1 MLRQNKFLFPVLILL
16 LVIVLTCAIAFGAV
30 SILPAEMFSSLK
42 HFFQGKPPENI
53 YEGVFIQLR
62 LPRVLL
68 CAITGAILAV
78 SGVLM
83 QGLFRN
89 PIVEPG
95 LIGTSAG
102 AAFGASVIFV
112 LASNINKTI
121 GQLFGARITGWL
133 ISSGIS
139 ATFLQQ
145 SFKEVTG
152 PFLTPIFAFAGAL
165 LATFTVYS
173 LAKNAK
179 HVSII
184 SLLLIGIAVNAV
196 GLSGTGFMS
205 YIARDPQARS
215 ITFWNLGTFS
225 GASWLQVF
233 IVGTVA
239 AIIFI
244 IAVRY
249 SKQLNALLLGEEE
262 AGYLGVDADKLKR
275 RIMLLNTAMVSVA
288 TAFVGVISFMGL
300 IVPHLLRL
308 LMGSDNKKLLPASML
323 TGAMLLTLADMGAR
337 LLLAPAEIPI
347 GIITSLVGAPI
358 FIILLKR
365 FNILQQKG
373 GANA

>member
-1 MLRQNKFLFPVLILL
+1 VLRQNKFFFPVLLILL
-16 LVIVLTCAIAFGAV
+16 IIVLLCAIAFGAV
-30 SILPAEMFSSLK
+30 AILPSDMFSAIQ
-42 HFFQGKPPENI
+42 HFMQGKGPANI

-68 CAITGAILAV
+68 CAITGAILSV

-95 LIGTSAG
+95 LVGTSSG
-102 AAFGASVIFV
+102 AALGASIVFV
-112 LASNINKTI
+112 LAAKFSPEVK
-121 GQLFGARITGWL
+121 
-133 ISSGIS
+133 
-139 ATFLQQ
+139 
-145 SFKEVTG
+145 SFVG
-152 PFLTPIFAFAGAL
+152 PFLVPLVAFLGAL
-165 LATFTVYS
+165 TATYTVYS

-179 HVSII
+179 RVSIM
-184 SLLLIGIAVNAV
+184 SLLLVGIAVNAV
-196 GLSGTGFMS
+196 CLSGTGFMS

-239 AIIFI
+239 AIIFLLSL
-244 IAVRY
+244 RY

-262 AGYLGVDADKLKR
+262 AAYLGVDTDKLKR
-275 RIMLLNTAMVSVA
+275 KIMLLNTAMVSVA

-300 IVPHLLRL
+300 IVPHVLRL
-308 LMGSDNKKLLPASML
+308 LIGSDNKRLLPASMIL
-323 TGAMLLTLADMGAR
+323 GATLLTLADMCAR
-337 LLLAPAEIPI
+337 LLLAPAEVPI

-358 FIILLKR
+358 FIILLKK

-373 GANA
+373 GGDA

>member
-1 MLRQNKFLFPVLILL
+1 MLRKNKYFFPVLIVLL
-16 LVIVLTCAIAFGAV
+16 ILVLICAIAFGAV
-30 SILPAEMFSSLK
+30 SILPSDMFLSLK
-42 HFFQGKPPENI
+42 HFFNGQDPANI

-95 LIGTSAG
+95 LVGTSAG
-102 AAFGASVIFV
+102 AALGASIVFV
-112 LASNINKTI
+112 MAPNFSPALKS
-121 GQLFGARITGWL
+121 ITGPL
-133 ISSGIS
+133 LVPIV
-139 ATFLQQ
+139 AFL
-145 SFKEVTG
+145 
-152 PFLTPIFAFAGAL
+152 GAL
-165 LATFTVYS
+165 LATYVVYS

-179 HVSII
+179 RVSIM

-196 GLSGTGFMS
+196 CLSGTGFMS

-225 GASWLQVF
+225 GASWQQVF
-233 IVGTVA
+233 IVGSVA

-244 IAVRY
+244 FSLRY
-249 SKQLNALLLGEEE
+249 SKQLTTLLLGEEE
-262 AGYLGVDADKLKR
+262 ATYLGVDPDKLKR

-300 IVPHLLRL
+300 IVPHVLRL
-308 LMGSDNKKLLPASML
+308 LIGSDNKKLLPASMI
-323 TGAMLLTLADMGAR
+323 TGALLLVLADMCAR
-337 LLLAPAEIPI
+337 LLLAPAEVPI

-365 FNILQQKG
+365 FNLVQHKAG
-373 GANA
+373 YNA

>member
-1 MLRQNKFLFPVLILL
+1 LITLL
-16 LVIVLTCAIAFGAV
+16 LIVLLCAIAFGAV
-30 SILPAEMFSSLK
+30 PILPSDMFSSIK
-42 HFFQGKPPENI
+42 HFFNGQGPSNI

-62 LPRVLL
+62 FPRVLL

-95 LIGTSAG
+95 LVGTSAG
-102 AAFGASVIFV
+102 AALGASIVFVMAPKFSPVI
-112 LASNINKTI
+112 K
-121 GQLFGARITGWL
+121 
-133 ISSGIS
+133 
-139 ATFLQQ
+139 
-145 SFKEVTG
+145 SFTG
-152 PFLTPIFAFAGAL
+152 PLLVPLVAFGGAL
-165 LATFTVYS
+165 LATYIVYS

-179 HVSII
+179 RVSIM

-196 GLSGTGFMS
+196 CLSGTGFMS

-225 GASWLQVF
+225 GASWQQVF

-239 AIIFI
+239 TVIFI
-244 IAVRY
+244 FSLRY
-249 SKQLNALLLGEEE
+249 SKQLNTLLLGEEE

-300 IVPHLLRL
+300 IVPHVLRL
-308 LMGSDNKKLLPASML
+308 LIGSDNKKLLPAAMI
-323 TGAMLLTLADMGAR
+323 TGAMLLVLADMCAR
-337 LLLAPAEIPI
+337 LLLAPAEVPI

-365 FNILQQKG
+365 FNLVQHKG
-373 GANA
+373 GYNA

>member
-1 MLRQNKFLFPVLILL
+1 MLRKNKYFFPVLVVLLIAVLL
-16 LVIVLTCAIAFGAV
+16 LAIAFGAV
-30 SILPAEMFSSLK
+30 SILPTEMFSSLK
-42 HFFQGKPPENI
+42 HFFQSKDPANI

-95 LIGTSAG
+95 LTGTSAG
-102 AAFGASVIFV
+102 AALGASIVFV
-112 LASNINKTI
+112 MAPNFSPAFK
-121 GQLFGARITGWL
+121 
-133 ISSGIS
+133 
-139 ATFLQQ
+139 
-145 SFKEVTG
+145 SFTG
-152 PFLTPIFAFAGAL
+152 PLLVPMAAFACSL
-165 LATFTVYS
+165 FATYIVYA

-179 HVSII
+179 RVSIM

-196 GLSGTGFMS
+196 CLSGNGFMS

-225 GASWLQVF
+225 GASWQQVF

-244 IAVRY
+244 FALRY
-249 SKQLNALLLGEEE
+249 SKQLNTLLLGEEE
-262 AGYLGVDADKLKR
+262 AGYLGVDADKLKM

-300 IVPHLLRL
+300 IVPHVLRL
-308 LMGSDNKKLLPASML
+308 LIGSDNKKLLPASML
-323 TGAMLLTLADMGAR
+323 LGALLLVLADMCAR
-337 LLLAPAEIPI
+337 LVLAPAEVPI

-358 FIILLKR
+358 FILLLKR
-365 FNILQQKG
+365 FNVVNEKG
-373 GANA
+373 GYNA

>member
-1 MLRQNKFLFPVLILL
+1 MLRQNNFFFPVLIILLAAVLL
-16 LVIVLTCAIAFGAV
+16 LAIALGAV
-30 SILPAEMFSSLK
+30 RIMPGEMFASLE
-42 HFFQGKPPENI
+42 HFFSGQKPATI
-53 YEGVFIQLR
+53 HEGVFIQLR

-95 LIGTSAG
+95 LAGTSAG
-102 AAFGASVIFV
+102 AAFGASIVFV
-112 LASNINKTI
+112 LAARLSPEVKTY
-121 GQLFGARITGWL
+121 
-133 ISSGIS
+133 
-139 ATFLQQ
+139 
-145 SFKEVTG
+145 TG
-152 PFLTPIFAFAGAL
+152 PLLVPIFAFAGGM
-165 LATFTVYS
+165 LATYAVYA
-173 LAKNAK
+173 LAKNITR
-179 HVSII
+179 VSIM
-184 SLLLIGIAVNAV
+184 SLLLIGIAINAV

-233 IVGTVA
+233 IVGSIA

-244 IAVRY
+244 LSFRL

-262 AGYLGVDADKLKR
+262 AGYIGIETDKLKKR
-275 RIMLLNTAMVSVA
+275 VMVLNTIMVSVA
-288 TAFVGVISFMGL
+288 TAFVGVIAFMGL

-308 LMGSDNKKLLPASML
+308 LIGSDNRRLLPAAMIA
-323 TGAMLLTLADMGAR
+323 GALLLTLADMGAR

-347 GIITSLVGAPI
+347 GIITSLVGAPV
-358 FIILLKR
+358 FIILLKSY
-365 FNILQQKG
+365 NILQHKG
-373 GANA
+373 GVHA

>member
-1 MLRQNKFLFPVLILL
+1 MLIAILIF
-16 LVIVLTCAIAFGAV
+16 AIAFGAV
-30 SILPAEMFSSLK
+30 SILPSEMFSSLK
-42 HFFQGKPPENI
+42 HFFEGKDPASI

-95 LIGTSAG
+95 LTGTSAG
-102 AAFGASVIFV
+102 AALGASIVFV
-112 LASNINKTI
+112 MAPNFNAAFK
-121 GQLFGARITGWL
+121 
-133 ISSGIS
+133 
-139 ATFLQQ
+139 
-145 SFKEVTG
+145 SFMG
-152 PFLTPIFAFAGAL
+152 PLLVPVVAFICSL
-165 LATFTVYS
+165 LATYIVYS

-179 HVSII
+179 RVSIM

-196 GLSGTGFMS
+196 CLSGTGFMS

-225 GASWLQVF
+225 GASWQQVL
-233 IVGTVA
+233 IVGIVA

-244 IAVRY
+244 ISLRY
-249 SKQLNALLLGEEE
+249 SKQLNTLLLGEEE

-275 RIMLLNTAMVSVA
+275 RIMILNTAMVSVA

-300 IVPHLLRL
+300 IVPHVLRL
-308 LMGSDNKKLLPASML
+308 LIGSDNKKLLPASMIL
-323 TGAMLLTLADMGAR
+323 GAALLVLADMCAR
-337 LLLAPAEIPI
+337 LLLAPAEVPI
-347 GIITSLVGAPI
+347 GIITSLVGAPV

-365 FNILQQKG
+365 FNVVNEKG
-373 GANA
+373 GYNA

>member
-1 MLRQNKFLFPVLILL
+1 MLRKNKFFFPAIIILLVTVLIG
-16 LVIVLTCAIAFGAV
+16 AIAFGAV
-30 SILPAEMFSSLK
+30 PILLSDMYSSLK
-42 HFFQGKPPENI
+42 HFFRGQGPANI

-68 CAITGAILAV
+68 CAVTGAILAV

-95 LIGTSAG
+95 LVGTSAG
-102 AAFGASVIFV
+102 AALGASVVFV
-112 LASNINKTI
+112 MAPNISPAIK
-121 GQLFGARITGWL
+121 
-133 ISSGIS
+133 
-139 ATFLQQ
+139 
-145 SFKEVTG
+145 SFTG
-152 PFLTPIFAFAGAL
+152 PLLVPIAAFCGAL
-165 LATFTVYS
+165 LATLIVYS

-179 HVSII
+179 RVSIM

-196 GLSGTGFMS
+196 FLSGTGFMS

-225 GASWLQVF
+225 GASWQQVI

-239 AIIFI
+239 TIIFI
-244 IAVRY
+244 FSFRY

-275 RIMLLNTAMVSVA
+275 RIMLLNTVMVSVA

-300 IVPHLLRL
+300 IVPHVLRL
-308 LMGSDNKKLLPASML
+308 LIGSDNKRLLPASMI
-323 TGAMLLTLADMGAR
+323 TGAMLLVLADMCAR
-337 LLLAPAEIPI
+337 LLLAPAEVPI

-358 FIILLKR
+358 FILLLKR
-365 FNILQQKG
+365 FNLVQHKG
-373 GANA
+373 GYHA

>member
-1 MLRQNKFLFPVLILL
+1 VLRKNKFFFPVLVLL
-16 LVIVLTCAIAFGAV
+16 LIAVLLFAISFGAV
-30 SILPAEMFSSLK
+30 SILPSEMFSSLK
-42 HFFQGKPPENI
+42 HFFEGKDPANI

-68 CAITGAILAV
+68 CAITGSILAV

-95 LIGTSAG
+95 LVGTSAG
-102 AAFGASVIFV
+102 AALGASIVFV
-112 LASNINKTI
+112 MAPNFSPAIK
-121 GQLFGARITGWL
+121 
-133 ISSGIS
+133 
-139 ATFLQQ
+139 
-145 SFKEVTG
+145 SFTG
-152 PFLTPIFAFAGAL
+152 PLLVPIVAFAGAL
-165 LATFTVYS
+165 LATYIVYA

-179 HVSII
+179 RVSIM
-184 SLLLIGIAVNAV
+184 SLLLIGIAINAV
-196 GLSGTGFMS
+196 CLSGTGFMS

-225 GASWLQVF
+225 GASWQQVF

-239 AIIFI
+239 TTIFI
-244 IAVRY
+244 ISLRY
-249 SKQLNALLLGEEE
+249 SKQLNTLLLGEEE
-262 AGYLGVDADKLKR
+262 AGYLGVDADKLKM

-300 IVPHLLRL
+300 IVPHVLRL
-308 LMGSDNKKLLPASML
+308 LIGSDNKKLLPASMIL
-323 TGAMLLTLADMGAR
+323 GALLLVLADMCAR
-337 LLLAPAEIPI
+337 LILAPAEVPI

-365 FNILQQKG
+365 FNVVNEKG
-373 GANA
+373 GYHA

>member
-1 MLRQNKFLFPVLILL
+1 MIILL
-16 LVIVLTCAIAFGAV
+16 VTVLLCAIAFGAV
-30 SILPAEMFSSLK
+30 AILPSDMFSSIQ
-42 HFFQGKPPENI
+42 HFFEGKDPANI

-68 CAITGAILAV
+68 CAITGAILSV

-95 LIGTSAG
+95 LVGTSSG
-102 AAFGASVIFV
+102 AALGASVVFV
-112 LASNINKTI
+112 MAAKFSPEMK
-121 GQLFGARITGWL
+121 
-133 ISSGIS
+133 
-139 ATFLQQ
+139 
-145 SFKEVTG
+145 SFTG
-152 PFLTPIFAFAGAL
+152 PFLVPLVAFFGAL
-165 LATFTVYS
+165 AATYTVYS

-179 HVSII
+179 RVSIM

-196 GLSGTGFMS
+196 CLSGTGFMS

-244 IAVRY
+244 LSLRY

-262 AGYLGVDADKLKR
+262 ATYLGVDTDKLKR
-275 RIMLLNTAMVSVA
+275 KIMLLNTAMVSVA

-300 IVPHLLRL
+300 IVPHVLRL
-308 LMGSDNKKLLPASML
+308 LIGSDNKRLLPASMIL
-323 TGAMLLTLADMGAR
+323 GATLLTLADMCAR
-337 LLLAPAEIPI
+337 LILAPAEVPI

-358 FIILLKR
+358 FIILLKK
-365 FNILQQKG
+365 FNLLQQKG
-373 GANA
+373 GYNA